1 MEQYQEINR
10 RLYSHDQTMKSIQ
23 INIWKLM
30 EGVKFMVSKTNKEES
45 SSLVDCLYSEEEDT
59 LDLKSVEVEE
69 GTFVS
74 PPPPNLVY
82 RLENQTHD
90 KVVDHQPMPII
101 APASALANASSNHQ
115 MMDQTEVLQSPDSLK
130 TKVTEPVHRNFE
142 AIKQFMRSSGKN
154 PIVV

>member
-23 INIWKLM
+23 INIWELM

-59 LDLKSVEVEE
+59 LDLKSEEGEEEEEE

-90 KVVDHQPMPII
+90 NYGTGFCPC
-101 APASALANASSNHQ
+101 
-115 MMDQTEVLQSPDSLK
+115 
-130 TKVTEPVHRNFE
+130 
-142 AIKQFMRSSGKN
+142 
-154 PIVV
+154 